1 VPQAAFLSLG
11 LRPVYTT
18 GMDDYPLPDEYPPP
32 DPSTALILSGSDRGT
47 PALPVRL
54 PPHNDEAEMAL
65 LGAILHNNR
74 AFERVIEFL
83 RPEHFANRIHG
94 KIFEAVGKL
103 IDRGQIADP
112 ITLKQYFESNQDL
125 SEVGGFQYLMTLAGS
140 LVSVINAEDYGR
152 VIHELFIRRQLI
164 EIGED
169 AVNLAFSP
177 LPDQTAHTQIE
188 HVEQRLFNLATV
200 GDIDT
205 GFQPF
210 HQAVTASLRM
220 AEAAYRRDGR
230 LAGVPS
236 GLRDLD
242 RLLGGLHN
250 SDLLIL
256 AARPSMGK
264 TALATNI
271 AYNAARV
278 VKDPETQRK
287 HSVAFFS
294 LEMSSEQLATRVLS
308 DVAQIQSHRIQRGDL
323 QPDDFERLVIA
334 SQQLERLNLFI
345 DDTPALSIT
354 SVRTRARRLKR
365 QSNLDLI
372 VVDYLQLLRGTDRS
386 SSDNRVQEVSEI
398 TRGLKAIAK
407 ELDVPVIALSQLS
420 RQVEN
425 REDKRPQLSD
435 LRESGS
441 IEQDADVVMFIYR
454 EEYYLARKEPAEGT
468 AEHDAW
474 KAEMERYHNRA
485 EVIIAKQRHG
495 PIGRVVV
502 HFDGNTTRF
511 SDLAEAEHLPE
522 DY

>member
-1 VPQAAFLSLG
+1 MNEIAPWAEPSPPG
-11 LRPVYTT
+11 
-18 GMDDYPLPDEYPPP
+18 PLQM
-32 DPSTALILSGSDRGT
+32 
-47 PALPVRL
+47 VRL

-94 KIFEAVGKL
+94 KIFEAIGKL

-112 ITLKQYFESNQDL
+112 ITLKQYFAANEDL
-125 SEVGGFQYLMTLAGS
+125 IEVGGFQYLMTLAGS

-152 VIHELFIRRQLI
+152 VIHELFVRRQLI

-169 AVNLAFSP
+169 AVNLAFNP
-177 LPDQTAHTQIE
+177 LPDQSAHSQIE

-200 GDIDT
+200 GDIDS

-210 HQAVTASLRM
+210 NQAVTASLRM
-220 AEAAYRRDGR
+220 AESAYRRDGR

-271 AYNAARV
+271 AFNAARI
-278 VKDPETQRK
+278 VKDEETQRK

-294 LEMSSEQLATRVLS
+294 LEMSSEQLATRVLA
-308 DVAQIQSHRIQRGDL
+308 DVTQIQSHRIQRGDL
-323 QPDDFERLVIA
+323 RPDDFESLVVA
-334 SQQLERLNLFI
+334 SQQLEHLNLHI

-354 SVRTRARRLKR
+354 GVRTRARRLKR
-365 QSNLDLI
+365 QFGLDLI
-372 VVDYLQLLRGTDRS
+372 VVDYLQLLRGGDSR
-386 SSDNRVQEVSEI
+386 SDNRVQEVSEI

-407 ELDVPVIALSQLS
+407 EMDVPVIALSQLS

-495 PIGRVVV
+495 PIGRVVL

-511 SDLAEAEHLPE
+511 SDLAEADHLPE
-522 DY
+522 AY

>member
-1 VPQAAFLSLG
+1 
-11 LRPVYTT
+11 
-18 GMDDYPLPDEYPPP
+18 
-32 DPSTALILSGSDRGT
+32 
-47 PALPVRL
+47 
-54 PPHNDEAEMAL
+54 
-65 LGAILHNNR
+65 
-74 AFERVIEFL
+74 
-83 RPEHFANRIHG
+83 
-94 KIFEAVGKL
+94 
-103 IDRGQIADP
+103 
-112 ITLKQYFESNQDL
+112 
-125 SEVGGFQYLMTLAGS
+125 
-140 LVSVINAEDYGR
+140 
-152 VIHELFIRRQLI
+152 
-164 EIGED
+164 
-169 AVNLAFSP
+169 
-177 LPDQTAHTQIE
+177 
-188 HVEQRLFNLATV
+188 
-200 GDIDT
+200 
-205 GFQPF
+205 
-210 HQAVTASLRM
+210 M

>member
-1 VPQAAFLSLG
+1 
-11 LRPVYTT
+11 
-18 GMDDYPLPDEYPPP
+18 MDDYPLPDEFPPS
-32 DPSTALILSGSDRGT
+32 DPSTALILAGTDRGT
-47 PALPVRL
+47 PMLPVRL

-112 ITLKQYFESNQDL
+112 ITLKQYFESNRDL
-125 SEVGGFQYLMTLAGS
+125 TEIGGFQYLMTLAGS

-152 VIHELFIRRQLI
+152 VVHELFVRRQLI
-164 EIGED
+164 EIGEE
-169 AVNLAFSP
+169 AVNLAFNP
-177 LPDQTAHTQIE
+177 LPDQSAHVQIE
-188 HVEQRLFNLATV
+188 LVEQQLFNLATV
-200 GDIDT
+200 GDIET

-210 HQAVTASLRM
+210 HQAITASLRM
-220 AEAAYRRDGR
+220 AEAAYRRDGK

-271 AYNAARV
+271 AYNAART

-334 SQQLERLNLFI
+334 SQQLERLSLYI
-345 DDTPALSIT
+345 DDTPALTIT

-365 QSNLDLI
+365 QSGLDLI

-407 ELDVPVIALSQLS
+407 ELNVPVVALSQLS

-425 REDKRPQLSD
+425 REDKHPQLSD

-468 AEHDAW
+468 AEHDTW

-485 EVIIAKQRHG
+485 EIIIAKQRHG

-522 DY
+522 SY

>member
-1 VPQAAFLSLG
+1 
-11 LRPVYTT
+11 
-18 GMDDYPLPDEYPPP
+18 MDDYPLPDDYPTDVAPV
-32 DPSTALILSGSDRGT
+32 SGLPNVQTEAFG
-47 PALPVRL
+47 LPVRL

-83 RPEHFANRIHG
+83 RPEHFANRVHG

-125 SEVGGFQYLMTLAGS
+125 TEIGGFQYLMTLAGS

-152 VIHELFIRRQLI
+152 VIHELYIRRQLI

-188 HVEQRLFNLATV
+188 HVEQRLFNLATI

-210 HQAVTASLRM
+210 HQAITASLRM
-220 AEAAYRRDGR
+220 AEAAYRRDGK

-250 SDLLIL
+250 SDLVIL

-271 AYNAARV
+271 AYNAARI

-294 LEMSSEQLATRVLS
+294 LEMSSEQLATRVLA
-308 DVAQIQSHRIQRGDL
+308 DVAQIQSHRIQRGEL

-334 SQQLERLNLFI
+334 SQKLEKLHLFI
-345 DDTPALSIT
+345 DDTPALTIT
-354 SVRTRARRLKR
+354 GVRTRARRLKR
-365 QSNLDLI
+365 QSGLDLI
-372 VVDYLQLLRGTDRS
+372 VVDYLQLLRGSDSR
-386 SSDNRVQEVSEI
+386 SDNRVQEVSEI

-454 EEYYLARKEPAEGT
+454 EEYYLARREPAEGT

-485 EVIIAKQRHG
+485 EIIIAKQRHG

-511 SDLAEAEHLPE
+511 SDLAEDGRLPE
-522 DY
+522 EY

>member
-1 VPQAAFLSLG
+1 
-11 LRPVYTT
+11 
-18 GMDDYPLPDEYPPP
+18 MDDYPLPDDYPPS
-32 DPSTALILSGSDRGT
+32 DPSTAMILAGTDRGT
-47 PALPVRL
+47 PMLPVRL

-112 ITLKQYFESNQDL
+112 ITLKQYFESNRDL
-125 SEVGGFQYLMTLAGS
+125 TEIGGFQYLMTLAGS

-152 VIHELFIRRQLI
+152 VIHELFVRRQLI
-164 EIGED
+164 EIGEE
-169 AVNLAFSP
+169 AVNLAFNP
-177 LPDQTAHTQIE
+177 LPDQSAHTQIE
-188 HVEQRLFNLATV
+188 LVEQQLFNLATV
-200 GDIDT
+200 GDIET

-210 HQAVTASLRM
+210 HQAITASLRM
-220 AEAAYRRDGR
+220 AEAAYRRDGK

-334 SQQLERLNLFI
+334 SQQLERLSLYI

-365 QSNLDLI
+365 QSGLDLI

-485 EVIIAKQRHG
+485 EIIIAKQRHG

>member
-1 VPQAAFLSLG
+1 
-11 LRPVYTT
+11 
-18 GMDDYPLPDEYPPP
+18 
-32 DPSTALILSGSDRGT
+32 
-47 PALPVRL
+47 
-54 PPHNDEAEMAL
+54 
-65 LGAILHNNR
+65 
-74 AFERVIEFL
+74 
-83 RPEHFANRIHG
+83 RIHG

-125 SEVGGFQYLMTLAGS
+125 TEVGGFQYLMTLAGS
-140 LVSVINAEDYGR
+140 LVSVINAEHYGR

-164 EIGED
+164 EIGEET
-169 AVNLAFSP
+169 VNLAFSP
-177 LPDQTAHTQIE
+177 LPDQTAQTQIE
-188 HVEQRLFNLATV
+188 LVEQQLFNLATV

-210 HQAVTASLRM
+210 HQAITASLRM
-220 AEAAYRRDGR
+220 AEAAYRRDGK

-242 RLLGGLHN
+242 KLLGGLHN
-250 SDLLIL
+250 SDLIIL

-271 AYNAARV
+271 AYNAARA

-294 LEMSSEQLATRVLS
+294 LEMSSEQLATRVLA
-308 DVAQIQSHRIQRGDL
+308 DVSQIQSHRIQRGDL

-334 SQQLERLNLFI
+334 SQQLERLSLFI

-425 REDKRPQLSD
+425 REDKHPQLSD

-454 EEYYLARKEPAEGT
+454 EEYYLARKEPPEGT

-474 KAEMERYHNRA
+474 KAEMDRYHNRA
-485 EVIIAKQRHG
+485 EINIAKQRHG